1 MCGIAGF
8 VTADEERLDDD
19 RVMAMAAMLNHRGPN
34 DCGIHVEPRAA
45 LGHTRLSIVD
55 LAGGR
60 QPMTNSDGS
69 LWITFNGEIFNHIEI
84 REELIAKGHRFRTES
99 DTEVILHLFEEHGP
113 AAVEKLNGQWA
124 FGIWNS
130 RSQTLFLSR
139 DRIGVRPLFYTAVGR
154 RLLFASEIKALF
166 VDPQVSRELDPRGL
180 DNLFTFWTTLPP
192 RTPFKAVHALPPG
205 HSLLWQHGTSTVWQ
219 HWRPTFP
226 RSESDAGVSNQS
238 NDSSAEMLGALLDEA
253 VRIRMRADVPV
264 GAYLSGGL
272 DSSVIVALMQR
283 RNARLRTFSI
293 AFDTADF
300 DESVHQR
307 ELVRAL
313 NLDHAEMRCSS
324 ADISRIFPEVVWHAE
339 SPLLRTAPA
348 PLFLLS
354 QLTHDSGYK
363 VVLTGEGAD
372 EVLGGYDIFK
382 EAKIRRFWAK
392 FPASARRA
400 SLVRRLYPYLPNLQR
415 QPAEYLQ
422 AFFHATVDDLAS
434 PWFSHL
440 PRWRVTSRLKLFL
453 SPEMRAAVADYDGLA
468 DLAASLPLE
477 YRDWSTF
484 AQSQYLET
492 AHLLPGYLL
501 SSQGDRMAMAHSVE
515 CRHPFLD
522 PRVVAFAS
530 ELPSTLKMKVLN
542 EKYLLK
548 QTARGLIPASI
559 RTRAKQP
566 YRAPGG
572 AAFFGSRRDDY
583 VDDLLSPSRVKRDG
597 IFRPEAVSALVKKF
611 DQGKATSAKDDMA
624 LVGILSTQLLV
635 DRFINHFEAVNSWNG
650 SFRTFAYT

>member
-1 MCGIAGF
+1 MCGIAGV
-8 VTADEERLDDD
+8 VTSGPGSIDAD
-19 RVMAMAAMLNHRGPN
+19 RVMSMTAMLNHRGPN
-34 DCGIHVEPRAA
+34 DCGLHVEPRAVF
-45 LGHTRLSIVD
+45 GHTRLSIVD

-60 QPMTNSDGS
+60 QPMSNDDGS
-69 LWITFNGEIFNHIEI
+69 LWITFNGEIFNHVEI
-84 REELIAKGHRFRTES
+84 REELVSKGHRFRTES
-99 DTEVILHLFEEHGP
+99 DTEVILHLFEEHGT

-124 FGIWNS
+124 FGIWNR

-139 DRIGVRPLFYTAVGR
+139 DRIGVRPLFYTVVGC

-166 VDPQVSRELDPRGL
+166 VDPEISRELDPCGL
-180 DNLFTFWTTLPP
+180 DNIFTFWTTLPP
-192 RTPFKAVHALPPG
+192 RTPFKSVHVLPPG
-205 HSLLWQHGTSTVWQ
+205 HSLLWRHGILTVWQ
-219 HWRPTFP
+219 HWRPTFACVGDDRP
-226 RSESDAGVSNQS
+226 NEPSP
-238 NDSSAEMLGALLDEA
+238 EMLRTALDDA

-293 AFDTADF
+293 AFDNADF
-300 DESVHQR
+300 DESHHQR

-313 NLDHAEMRCSS
+313 NLDHAEMRCSI
-324 ADISRIFPEVVWHAE
+324 ADISRVFPDVVWHAE
-339 SPLLRTAPA
+339 SPILRTAPA

-354 QLTHDSGYK
+354 QLTRDSGYK

-392 FPASARRA
+392 FPGSDRRA
-400 SLVRRLYPYLPNLQR
+400 SLVRRLYPYLRNLQR
-415 QPAEYLQ
+415 QPAQYLE
-422 AFFHATVDDLAS
+422 AFFHTSPEDLAS

-440 PRWRVTSRLKLFL
+440 PRWRLTARLKLLL
-453 SPEMRAAVADYDGLA
+453 SEEMRAAAADYDA
-468 DLAASLPLE
+468 FSDLAATLPLE
-477 YRDWSTF
+477 YGDWPPFT
-484 AQSQYLET
+484 QSQYLET
-492 AHLLPGYLL
+492 AHLLPGYIL

-530 ELPSTLKMKVLN
+530 QLPPALKMKVLN

-548 QTARGLIPASI
+548 QTARELIPASI
-559 RTRAKQP
+559 RTRTKQP
-566 YRAPGG
+566 YRAPDG

-583 VDDLLSPSRVKRDG
+583 VADLLSPSQVQRDG
-597 IFRPEAVSALVKKF
+597 VFRPAAVAALVRKF
-611 DQGKATSAKDDMA
+611 DRGQATSAKDDMA

-635 DRFINHFEAVNSWNG
+635 DRFINHFEAVNPWNG
-650 SFRTFAYT
+650 SFRTFVHS